1 MGMLAVSTS
10 HNTIP
15 CWSANRREGMCICKT
30 DSVCGQLVH
39 IFLYSLLPKKHQKN
53 VWCSNA
59 NQTELLMSGYGRVKT
74 AHILLGLGLVD
85 NGG

>member
-1 MGMLAVSTS
+1 
-10 HNTIP
+10 
-15 CWSANRREGMCICKT
+15 MCICKT
-30 DSVCGQLVH
+30 DSVCGQLVY
-39 IFLYSLLPKKHQKN
+39 IFLYPLLPKKHQKN

-59 NQTELLMSGYGRVKT
+59 NQTERLMSGYGRVKT